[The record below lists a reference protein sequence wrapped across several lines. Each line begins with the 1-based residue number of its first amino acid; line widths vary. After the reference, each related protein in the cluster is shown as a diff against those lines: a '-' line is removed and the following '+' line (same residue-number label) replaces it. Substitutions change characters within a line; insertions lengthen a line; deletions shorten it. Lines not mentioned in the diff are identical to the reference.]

1 MSTTPLS
8 PDPHGHVGA
17 EVEVPHLETD
27 ETVPPR
33 PEEEIADALR
43 QAPDPTPQAGTGSP
57 GA

>member
-1 MSTTPLS
+1 MSQSTTSPR

-17 EVEVPHLETD
+17 EVEVPHLEPD

-43 QAPDPTPQAGTGSP
+43 ADVAPLRPDA
-57 GA
+57 